1 MSGQTLVWPKS
12 GLRHPN
18 NSGSNP
24 CVCYVDDSCVVL
36 GKLLNIS
43 KGRYCP
49 YCRLV
54 INFSLTRHP
63 LPSHHSLCVSGLCSL
78 PQTCTRGP
86 PTFHFLSFC
95 LEGLDLP
102 GLAPDHW
109 GLRLSPRGA
118 QPAPGQHLLSMST
131 STLSPR
137 CLCLVLTSF
146 SSYTKQDL
154 ELALFSF
161 EKFIILIVRTYGVQ
175 YEHLIYVQ
183 CVMLKSRQ

>member
-49 YCRLV
+49 HCRLV
-54 INFSLTRHP
+54 KLLPHQAPASLSPFALCLWPLFSSSNMHTRT
-63 LPSHHSLCVSGLCSL
+63 SHFPFPVL
-78 PQTCTRGP
+78 
-86 PTFHFLSFC
+86 LS
-95 LEGLDLP
+95 EGLDLP

-154 ELALFSF
+154 ELALFP
-161 EKFIILIVRTYGVQ
+161 
-175 YEHLIYVQ
+175 
-183 CVMLKSRQ
+183 LKNLLF